1 VLLGGAPLLWQW
13 SVEKEQAAKVDGAST
28 AISKQS
34 RNESDHSSRLPTM
47 KELFAADFVDGW
59 GLMRDIGITDKTTS
73 KTFTL
78 SARSILN
85 SDSHTK
91 IFAIYIPKEA
101 MSAAPTLVSL
111 FIEHPEMLVKEMDT
125 VQMGTSLP
133 GDPPMVM
140 SGNYLFARVLYFY
153 TDEDLP
159 IRIQADLLD
168 LAKINNMT
176 VYFRGSVYFALNL
189 NNDPTPALPKQPEK
203 K

>member
-1 VLLGGAPLLWQW
+1 
-13 SVEKEQAAKVDGAST
+13 
-28 AISKQS
+28 
-34 RNESDHSSRLPTM
+34 
-47 KELFAADFVDGW
+47 
-59 GLMRDIGITDKTTS
+59 
-73 KTFTL
+73 
-78 SARSILN
+78 
-85 SDSHTK
+85 
-91 IFAIYIPKEA
+91 

-189 NNDPTPALPKQPEK
+189 NNDQLRERIRNQAKAAQSAPPPTPALPKQPEK